1 MIHIRPLTALS
12 MILTLCVLGA
22 GCSRRGGHSGTSEAK
37 ITGSPTDPPVE
48 LHAEWQ
54 VDHQYDLVL
63 QFEQYTQVRNRN
75 TDDDF
80 DQDIK
85 FKLAF
90 NGQVKPDVSPKAS
103 SNLWLNLDLNGLMFS
118 LIRGDTPLIH
128 FDTRSQVGRLED
140 DQRTTDALEKLVGS
154 KWSYTVAADGA
165 VLSASVDTNTPSARA
180 LNPDVKIMGLTVV
193 KRLFNPQYFR
203 PFLEVSGLPAEAVKV
218 GATWPVERYF
228 NAGTVGTVQFNG
240 HCVFRGW
247 QTHAGKRCARLDLSG
262 DLKPAMRLPGRLGKL
277 LKGSSELEKGT
288 LTGQIW
294 YDPEQKLP
302 VQSVTDL
309 TMSTVLYQRSK
320 SPATRAAIAATNSV
334 SGGTNGPPPTKLS
347 VPLSQRITLRIS
359 DLGAAPAVTP
369 SGQPK
374 PAGNP

>member
-1 MIHIRPLTALS
+1 MKNIRRVSVLS
-12 MILTLCVLGA
+12 VLLMFCVWGA
-22 GCSRRGGHSGTSEAK
+22 GCSRRNGHSGPLEAK
-37 ITGSPTDPPVE
+37 ITGSPGDPPVE

-54 VDHQYDLVL
+54 VDHQYDMVL

-85 FKLAF
+85 FKLSF
-90 NGQVKPDVSPKAS
+90 NGQVKPDRSPKAS

-154 KWSYTVAADGA
+154 KWSYTVAPDGA
-165 VLSASVDTNTPSARA
+165 VLSASMDTNTPSARA
-180 LNPDVKIMGLTVV
+180 LNPDVKIMGLSVV
-193 KRLFNPQYFR
+193 KRLFSPQYFR
-203 PFLEVSGLPAEAVKV
+203 PFLEVSGLPSEPVKV

-240 HCVFRGW
+240 QCVFRGW
-247 QTHAGKRCARLDLSG
+247 QMHAGKRCARLDLSG
-262 DLKPAMRLPGRLGKL
+262 ELKPAMRLPGRLGKL

-302 VQSVTDL
+302 VQSITDL

-320 SPATRAAIAATNSV
+320 SAATRAALAATNSV
-334 SGGTNGPPPTKLS
+334 AGGTNGPPATKLS

-359 DLGAAPAVTP
+359 DLGAAPAVAP
-369 SGQPK
+369 SQK
-374 PAGNP
+374 